1 MIRNEATQTQVDA
14 ADPQANT
21 WLTAN
26 AGSGKTRVLTDRVA
40 RLLLDGV
47 DPQNI
52 LCLTYTKAA
61 ASEMQNRLF
70 RRLGK
75 WSMLS
80 DAELRNDLDELGVED
95 RTGQVSLPTARRL
108 FARAIETP
116 GGLKIQTIH
125 SFCSSIL
132 RRFPLEAHVSP
143 QFKELDEVSAKA
155 LQQEVL
161 DEIAD
166 GPKAQV
172 FRDFLFHF
180 GGGDLEPMMASI
192 LKNADVFD
200 APFDPVKTKG
210 TLNLPS
216 SVTEQSLLQSV
227 FTHGWDDMLKRVC
240 VAMQGGS
247 DKEQGT
253 AQKIALLA
261 AEAPST
267 SLLERL
273 ESIVLFG
280 PKTKRPFGAKV
291 GSLPNVATQK
301 AHPDLMSELNPFMEA
316 VEAARDHRLALQAFE
331 RAEALHHFG
340 ELFCKSYA
348 TKKLALG
355 LLDFDDLITK
365 ALALFQDPKVA
376 QWVLFRIDGGIDHL
390 LVDEAQDTSPTQ
402 WAVIRALTEEFT
414 SGQSAR
420 GNIARTIF
428 VVGDKKQSIYSFQ
441 GADPREFDRMQAH
454 FDQALINAQQ
464 NLATPALQ
472 HSFRS
477 AAAILRFVDEV
488 FIGELGPA
496 IGGSAAH
503 VPFHDDMP
511 GRVDLWPHIE
521 ATKDDDGE
529 GEWFNPIDQ
538 LQDTHHT
545 VQLAERI
552 AGQIQH
558 MISHESLPKRDPDTG
573 KFIGRKIT
581 EGDFLILVQ
590 RRSELFT
597 EIIRACKSRGLR
609 IAGADRLE
617 LTAELAVKDIL
628 AVLSFLALPED
639 SLSLASALKSP
650 LFGWSEAEL
659 YALAHHRTEDYLW
672 QALRDSD
679 KHPQTLE
686 VLNDLRSKSDFLRPY
701 ELIERLLTKH
711 NGREKLLSRL
721 GMEAAD
727 GIDALLAQAL
737 KYESN
742 GTPSLTGF
750 LCWMEVEAAEI
761 KRQMDTQSDEIR
773 VMTVHGA
780 KGLEAP
786 IVILPDTGK
795 RKNQVKEGV
804 VTVNGSAFMKTS
816 QDAAPKAVFDAMEEM
831 KERQEAERMRLL
843 YVAMTRA
850 ENWLV
855 LCGAGDVGK
864 DGESWFKIAEAT
876 MAHMGNVD
884 CNSDGLEFQ
893 RFETDT
899 WPAVQS
905 KASATTSTSPV
916 SAPTFATP
924 AEPLNL
930 APLSPSDLGGAKA
943 LPGEV
948 FNEEDGMA
956 RGRVIHTLLEY
967 LPSVPAE
974 QRQEMSKRLVQSHP
988 DGHLFDEP
996 TAGKIL
1002 DLIADTNLDWV
1013 FANDALAEV
1022 PITAELPELDNRKIL
1037 GLIDRLIVTDTSVT
1051 AIDFKSNATVPQSPN
1066 EVPEGLR
1073 RQMGAYAAALKQIYP
1088 THSITTGLLWTE
1100 TGEVMMLP
1108 DDLVSKALSRVNVP

>member
-1 MIRNEATQTQVDA
+1 
-14 ADPQANT
+14 
-21 WLTAN
+21 
-26 AGSGKTRVLTDRVA
+26 
-40 RLLLDGV
+40 
-47 DPQNI
+47 
-52 LCLTYTKAA
+52 
-61 ASEMQNRLF
+61 
-70 RRLGK
+70 
-75 WSMLS
+75 
-80 DAELRNDLDELGVED
+80 
-95 RTGQVSLPTARRL
+95 
-108 FARAIETP
+108 
-116 GGLKIQTIH
+116 
-125 SFCSSIL
+125 
-132 RRFPLEAHVSP
+132 
-143 QFKELDEVSAKA
+143 
-155 LQQEVL
+155 
-161 DEIAD
+161 
-166 GPKAQV
+166 
-172 FRDFLFHF
+172 
-180 GGGDLEPMMASI
+180 
-192 LKNADVFD
+192 
-200 APFDPVKTKG
+200 
-210 TLNLPS
+210 
-216 SVTEQSLLQSV
+216 
-227 FTHGWDDMLKRVC
+227 
-240 VAMQGGS
+240 
-247 DKEQGT
+247 
-253 AQKIALLA
+253 
-261 AEAPST
+261 
-267 SLLERL
+267 
-273 ESIVLFG
+273 
-280 PKTKRPFGAKV
+280 
-291 GSLPNVATQK
+291 
-301 AHPDLMSELNPFMEA
+301 
-316 VEAARDHRLALQAFE
+316 
-331 RAEALHHFG
+331 
-340 ELFCKSYA
+340 
-348 TKKLALG
+348 
-355 LLDFDDLITK
+355 
-365 ALALFQDPKVA
+365 
-376 QWVLFRIDGGIDHL
+376 
-390 LVDEAQDTSPTQ
+390 
-402 WAVIRALTEEFT
+402 
-414 SGQSAR
+414 
-420 GNIARTIF
+420 
-428 VVGDKKQSIYSFQ
+428 
-441 GADPREFDRMQAH
+441 MQAH
-454 FDQALINAQQ
+454 FDQALINARQ

-477 AAAILRFVDEV
+477 TAAILRFVDEV
-488 FIGELGPA
+488 FIGELGEA
-496 IGGSAAH
+496 IGGSAVH
-503 VPFHDDMP
+503 LPFHDDMP